1 MNLTS
6 FALERKQFTLL
17 IIVAA
22 FLAGL
27 VSYTVIPQ
35 AQDPGFPI
43 RVAQVTTYFPGA
55 SPQRVEEL
63 VTDKIEKVIQE
74 MPELDSVTS
83 QSKAGVS
90 IITVNIKDSYTDLR
104 PVWDNLRRKVE
115 RAQSDLPD
123 EVQPSIVND
132 EFGDVFGIVISL
144 VGDGLS
150 YAELKDIADDV
161 RDEFLRLPLVS
172 KVDIYGAQQERVLV
186 EYDNSQL
193 SELGLSPTYL
203 ARVLTNK
210 NIILSG
216 GELRTEE
223 EIIAIEPSGNLDSLD
238 ALRSTYIPIPGSYK
252 VLPLGNI
259 VDINRGY
266 VDPPRSLVHSNG
278 EPALTLA
285 IAMIEGGNIVKLG
298 EKTETLL
305 NHLQGVYPWGVTF
318 NIVAFQPELVKNTVD
333 TFISNLLQAITVVS
347 VVMLLTL
354 GLRTGLI
361 VASLIPVTIATSIA
375 VMYQL
380 DIGLDQV
387 SLAALMIALG
397 MLVDNSIVMA
407 ESIMTR
413 MEEGEA
419 AHQAALA
426 AADELKIPLLISSL
440 TTAAAF
446 LPIYLAES
454 TTGEYTA
461 PIFEVVTITLLA
473 SWVFSLTMIPLLCV
487 MFLKIKIKPQQQGGL
502 MQRIETRYSS
512 WLSTLLHYR
521 FSSVLTIVVVFV
533 IAIYS
538 FRFIPT
544 IFFPPSEDPTF
555 TLELE
560 LPIGTPISRTEA
572 VVTDIEKYL
581 QTLRTDGE
589 KDGLTSWNVFI
600 GNGGPRY
607 VLTHSANPASPNYAF
622 FILNTSNGEVINQLI
637 SQLDQQLFEHYPD
650 ASYTI
655 QKLANGA
662 AIDNPIEVRISG
674 RDQEGLFHL
683 ANSIKQKL
691 AEINGV
697 TGISDNWGRL
707 TKKLVVDIDEAQ
719 AQRLGISNADVAR
732 TLLASTSGIKIAE
745 YREREDIIPIIMK
758 AKTLHHKKLALPSSI
773 NILTADQQSHPLGQI
788 VDSTLVWESAVIF
801 RRDNMK
807 TITVAS
813 NLEPGITAAEV
824 NRQLIPWLTEQQK
837 NWPTGYRWELGGE
850 AETASKAND
859 SIVEKLP
866 VAMVI
871 IILLLM
877 GQFNCIRKTSIIL
890 LTIPLGL
897 IGVAF
902 GLHIAGS
909 YMGFMTL
916 LGIVALTGIV
926 INNAIVLIDRIQ
938 IEQDETGLAPYEAIR
953 AAAQKRLRPILL
965 TTMTTVV
972 GMIPLYLG
980 GGVLWEPMAVAII
993 FGLIGATVLTLG
1005 VVPVL
1010 YAILFRVKPVLN

>member
-17 IIVAA
+17 AIAA
-22 FLAGL
+22 LFLAGL
-27 VSYTVIPQ
+27 ASYTVIPQ

-83 QSKAGVS
+83 QSKADVS
-90 IITVNIKDSYTDLR
+90 IITVNIKDSYKNLR

-115 RAQSDLPD
+115 RAQSHLPD
-123 EVQPSIVND
+123 EAQPSIVND

-144 VGDGLS
+144 VGDGFS
-150 YAELKDIADDV
+150 YAELKEVADEV

-203 ARVLTNK
+203 ANVLTNK

-216 GELRTEE
+216 GELRTED
-223 EIIAIEPSGNLDSLD
+223 EIISIEPSGNLGSLD

-266 VDPPRSLVHSNG
+266 VDPPISLVHSNG
-278 EPALTLA
+278 EPGLTLA

-298 EKTETLL
+298 EKTKILL
-305 NHLQGVYPWGVTF
+305 NHMQEVYPWGVSF
-318 NIVAFQPELVKNTVD
+318 NIVVFQPELVKNTVKI
-333 TFISNLLQAITVVS
+333 FITNLLQAITVVS
-347 VVMLLTL
+347 AVMLLTL

-361 VASLIPVTIATSIA
+361 VASLIPVTIATSVA

-413 MEEGEA
+413 MEKGEA
-419 AHQAALA
+419 AHQAALTA
-426 AADELKIPLLISSL
+426 AGELKIPLLISSL

-473 SWVFSLTMIPLLCV
+473 SWLFSLTMIPLLCV
-487 MFLKIKIKPQQQGGL
+487 MFLKVKIKPQQQGGL
-502 MQRIETRYSS
+502 MQRIETHYSS
-512 WLSTLLHYR
+512 WLVKLLHYR
-521 FSSVLTIVVVFV
+521 FSSVLTIVGVFV

-538 FRFIPT
+538 FRYIPA

-555 TLELE
+555 TLEVE

-572 VVTDIEKYL
+572 VVVDIEKYL
-581 QTLRTDGE
+581 QTLRSDGE
-589 KDGLTSWNVFI
+589 KDGLINWNVFI

-622 FILNTSNGEVINQLI
+622 FILNTSNGEVINRLI
-637 SQLDQQLFEHYPD
+637 SQLDQHLFEHYPD

-655 QKLANGA
+655 QKLASGA
-662 AIDNPIEVRISG
+662 PISNPIEVRISG
-674 RDQEGLFHL
+674 RHQEGLFHL

-691 AEINGV
+691 ADINGV
-697 TGISDNWGRL
+697 TGISDNWGRQ
-707 TKKLVVDIDEAQ
+707 TKKLVVNIDEAQ
-719 AQRLGISNADVAR
+719 AQRLGITNTDVAH
-732 TLLASTSGIKIAE
+732 TLLASTSGLKIAE

-758 AKTLHHKKLALPSSI
+758 AKTLHHNKLALPTSI

-788 VDSTLVWESAVIF
+788 VDSTLAWESAVIY

-807 TITVAS
+807 TITVAA
-813 NLEPGITAAEV
+813 NLESGVTATEV
-824 NRQLIPWLTEQQK
+824 NRQLIPWLIEQQK

-850 AETASKAND
+850 AETAGKAND
-859 SIVEKLP
+859 SIAEKLP
-866 VAMVI
+866 IAMVI

-902 GLHIAGS
+902 GLHITGS

-916 LGIVALTGIV
+916 LALS
-926 INNAIVLIDRIQ
+926 L
-938 IEQDETGLAPYEAIR
+938 
-953 AAAQKRLRPILL
+953 
-965 TTMTTVV
+965 
-972 GMIPLYLG
+972 
-980 GGVLWEPMAVAII
+980 
-993 FGLIGATVLTLG
+993 
-1005 VVPVL
+1005 
-1010 YAILFRVKPVLN
+1010 